1 MFARLAQSNLVYYH
15 WEITAERLKLLP
27 QLSQL
32 VLMVTRHRQ
41 LDAQSAAGKWL
52 DRIGPTLGNAMTEVT
67 QTAPDELSFTR
78 KAPGGL
84 TAVELTAL
92 ANWLEAPN
100 FPGCDLRL
108 PPPQFR
114 RAAPEDSWQAAG
126 KNPAASP
133 PRRCRRIDML
143 KLGVNIDHV
152 ATLREARYR
161 GRGFGEPD
169 PVEAARI
176 CEAAGAHGITAHLR
190 EDRRHIQDRDVWKL
204 REIVKTRLNLE
215 MANVP
220 EIVAIALKLK
230 PDIVCIVPER
240 RLEVT
245 TEGGLDV
252 VAHEKAMTETRKKMN
267 DAGIEVSLFIA
278 PDEKQIEAS
287 ARAGSQFIEL
297 HTGAFAE
304 EFFNANSSGR
314 GKTRQSRIAS
324 SALHR
329 PELQRLISGAKQAH
343 ALGLKVN
350 AGHGLNYEN
359 LPALFPRAASGGIEH
374 RPQHHQPRGVRR
386 SGKSRQGNA
395 AR

>member
-1 MFARLAQSNLVYYH
+1 
-15 WEITAERLKLLP
+15 
-27 QLSQL
+27 
-32 VLMVTRHRQ
+32 
-41 LDAQSAAGKWL
+41 
-52 DRIGPTLGNAMTEVT
+52 
-67 QTAPDELSFTR
+67 
-78 KAPGGL
+78 
-84 TAVELTAL
+84 
-92 ANWLEAPN
+92 
-100 FPGCDLRL
+100 
-108 PPPQFR
+108 
-114 RAAPEDSWQAAG
+114 
-126 KNPAASP
+126 
-133 PRRCRRIDML
+133 ML

-190 EDRRHIQDRDVWKL
+190 EDRRHIQDRDVGKL
-204 REIVKTRLNLE
+204 REIVKIRLNLE

-220 EIVAIALKLK
+220 EIIGIALKLK

-252 VAHEKAMTETRKKMN
+252 VAAERSLTETRKKMN

-287 ARAGSQFIEL
+287 ARVGSQFIEL

-304 EFFNANSSGR
+304 AFREKVGSSRRDDRTARRAVPAN
-314 GKTRQSRIAS
+314 
-324 SALHR
+324 L

-359 LPALFPRAASGGIEH
+359 LPLLHHVPHLAELNIGHSIMSRAVMVGLEKAVKEML
-374 RPQHHQPRGVRR
+374 RLMKDYRG
-386 SGKSRQGNA
+386 
-395 AR
+395 